1 MSERQLMYMRLVMSL
16 RVVHMSY
23 QSTLVTH
30 GCGIELELVVGLM
43 VVFVT
48 LTLTQ
53 VYHFISC

>member
-1 MSERQLMYMRLVMSL
+1 
-16 RVVHMSY
+16 MSY

-53 VYHFISC
+53 VYHFISCKSKYLLIPCLNVKKILKEK